1 MQIQK
6 LSSSKLFYNKWPY
19 KIECVVKGAS
29 RISSTGIEKTRELCL
44 GMSQHHHPH
53 LRVRSAL
60 NKEELSDLLAFTY
73 AVEPF
78 VGLKDQLQIRCEGS
92 HYNIFCNDLVL
103 LETIHDALQPWIRRV
118 VGPTTDEERDFMLD
132 NGYKKILRDKLPHGE
147 YQYKVHFK
155 EQWNKEDRRDFLKW
169 ARQHPDLFIIKPGTE
184 RWLQNLRWVN
194 DPHMYVKDA
203 KTMTILGLKISGY
216 VKRVDEFILRENLM
230 TA

>member
-19 KIECVVKGAS
+19 KIECVVKGAN
-29 RISSTGIEKTRELCL
+29 RVTRTGIEETRALCL
-44 GMSQHHHPH
+44 GLSQSATPYWSG
-53 LRVRSAL
+53 SAL
-60 NKEELSDLLAFTY
+60 KKEEMSDLLAFTY

-78 VGLKDQLQIRCEGS
+78 VDLKDQLQIRCESS
-92 HYNIFCNDLVL
+92 HYNIFCEDLSL
-103 LETIHDALQPWIRRV
+103 LETIHHALEPWVLRV

-132 NGYKKILRDKLPHGE
+132 NGYKKILRDALPYGE

-155 EQWNKEDRRDFLKW
+155 SLWDIADRQDFFKW
-169 ARQHPDLFIIKPGTE
+169 TKNYPDLFVIKTGTE
-184 RWLQNLRWVN
+184 KWLTERRWVH
-194 DPHMYVKDA
+194 DPFMYVKDA
-203 KTMTILGLKISGY
+203 KTMTIVGLKISGY

>member
-19 KIECVVKGAS
+19 KIECVIRGANRVS
-29 RISSTGIEKTRELCL
+29 LTGIEKTKELCL
-44 GMSQHHHPH
+44 GISQNPTPYWS
-53 LRVRSAL
+53 RSAL
-60 NKEELSDLLAFTY
+60 NKEEMADLLEFTY

-147 YQYKVHFK
+147 YQYKVYFK
-155 EQWNKEDRRDFLKW
+155 LLWDTADRRDFFKW
-169 ARQHPDLFIIKPGTE
+169 ATQRPDLFIIKHGTE
-184 RWLQNLRWVN
+184 KWLQGLRWVHN
-194 DPHMYVKDA
+194 PHMYVKDA
-203 KTMTILGLKISGY
+203 KTMTMLGLKISGY